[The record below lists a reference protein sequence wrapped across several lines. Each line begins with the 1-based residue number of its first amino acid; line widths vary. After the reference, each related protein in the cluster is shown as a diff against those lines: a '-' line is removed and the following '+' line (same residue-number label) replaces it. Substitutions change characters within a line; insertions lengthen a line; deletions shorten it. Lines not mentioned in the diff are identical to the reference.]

1 MKKLRFSIAQVHRY
15 TFRSNISRY
24 ITFIF
29 FPKSHG
35 AYICGLS
42 DCTLPWCYALVDS
55 HGCNTCIHSCKH
67 ACMHASIHTS
77 LHPYI
82 PTLLHPYIPTH
93 ACMHTSIHPS
103 IYPYIHTYK
112 KIYVYVY
119 IFIGIPSP
127 QCVEYVYIWLGLPH
141 VPWIVNKLGVPFSR
155 LSLPPNGMSDRRTN
169 HPGKSHALRRA
180 AVSIKIGPPME
191 EFSVG
196 PTEIVVQG
204 GYYGIPF
211 GKLT

>member
-1 MKKLRFSIAQVHRY
+1 MH
-15 TFRSNISRY
+15 TFMQ
-24 ITFIF
+24 T
-29 FPKSHG
+29 
-35 AYICGLS
+35 
-42 DCTLPWCYALVDS
+42 
-55 HGCNTCIHSCKH
+55 
-67 ACMHASIHTS
+67 CMHACIHTYIPTS
-77 LHPYI
+77 LHPYT
-82 PTLLHPYIPTH
+82 PTSLHTY
-93 ACMHTSIHPS
+93 ACMHAY
-103 IYPYIHTYK
+103 IYPSVHLPIHTYIQ